1 MYSFIYICANLKI
14 IYTCIFSI
22 YTRDYDHLEIILK
35 CRYAAQETF
44 LITIN
49 VDNSCAA

>member
-1 MYSFIYICANLKI
+1 MYSFIYICANLK